1 MSSEQNPLDIAAQA
15 ERDLNSREAKTGA
28 SKPSDSANESG
39 VDVNVTNK
47 FPGSTVTY
55 GSAASGQGDNREIPE
70 SEGGGFNPKTGQP
83 TKARDFEGEGGLEEK
98 AAKYVADQ
106 PGNDDVRENIRN

>member
-1 MSSEQNPLDIAAQA
+1 L
-15 ERDLNSREAKTGA
+15 LTGTI
-28 SKPSDSANESG
+28 SL
-39 VDVNVTNK
+39 
-47 FPGSTVTY
+47 
-55 GSAASGQGDNREIPE
+55 R
-70 SEGGGFNPKTGQP
+70 P

>member
-1 MSSEQNPLDIAAQA
+1 MSSEQTPLEIAAQP
-15 ERDLNSREAKTGA
+15 ERDLNSREAKVGA

-39 VDVNVTNK
+39 IDANVINK

-55 GSAASGQGDNREIPE
+55 GSAASGAGDNPEIPE
-70 SEGGGFNPKTGQP
+70 EEGGSLNPRTGQP

-98 AAKYVADQ
+98 AAKYVQDQ